1 MLILSVMMFIIG
13 FSSILFLCDGILN
26 VLISLEFMI
35 LSIFILFYF
44 TYYNENILELL
55 MFLVFMVGES
65 VLGLILLT
73 LKINFT
79 SSDNILMLN
88 VY

>member
-1 MLILSVMMFIIG
+1 MMFIIG